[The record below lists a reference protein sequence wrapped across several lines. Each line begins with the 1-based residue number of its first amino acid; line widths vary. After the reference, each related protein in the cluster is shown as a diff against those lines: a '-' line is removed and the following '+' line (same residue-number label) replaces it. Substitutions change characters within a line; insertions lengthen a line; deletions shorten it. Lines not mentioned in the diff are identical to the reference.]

1 MLALRNKV
9 SVYAQPPRKGEAAKL
24 VLGRELSPPRFSP
37 SLELDAPAG
46 DLSQEA
52 HVELG
57 PCNGPLSRED
67 TNCTTP
73 PAKKPAVEKGA
84 HVQITGSNQHTVA
97 RIEEKTQI
105 QSNEYRYCAI
115 AKKKKVPAVGRDRS
129 KTPPSRP
136 NVAANKVNLTAAEQ
150 FELEL
155 ESMRGVQL
163 LQKGDPKG
171 EYY

>member
-1 MLALRNKV
+1 MLAVRNKV

-37 SLELDAPAG
+37 SLELDAAAG

-57 PCNGPLSRED
+57 PSNGPLSRED

-73 PAKKPAVEKGA
+73 PAKKPAVEKRA
-84 HVQITGSNQHTVA
+84 HIQISGSKEHTVA
-97 RIEEKTQI
+97 GIEEKTQI
-105 QSNEYRYCAI
+105 QSDEYCAI
-115 AKKKKVPAVGRDRS
+115 ARKKKGPAAGRDRS

-155 ESMRGVQL
+155 ESMRGVQM

-171 EYY
+171 EYYL